1 MTKQEFEKRTG
12 VEVSAYEFECI
23 NFVYMQ
29 ADAECD
35 KDVFCRMWK
44 KMNADRVKLAKIKR
58 EAEAK
63 KRAYGDVLF
72 RFYNKTK
79 KEDQWQSISFAN
91 GLNTKVIEAL
101 SFVGIELKNDCG
113 SGLKELW
120 DVRCEIGKYLDI
132 L

>member
-29 ADAECD
+29 ADADCD

-44 KMNADRVKLAKIKR
+44 KMNANRVKLAKIKK

-63 KRAYGDVLF
+63 ERAHRDVLF

-79 KEDQWQSISFAN
+79 KNDQWVLICYVPELKEN
-91 GLNTKVIEAL
+91 VVEAL
-101 SFVGIELKNDCG
+101 SFAGIRVDDG
-113 SGLKELW
+113 TGLKDLW
-120 DVRCEIGKYLDI
+120 DIRYEIGKYLDI

>member
-29 ADAECD
+29 ADADCD

-63 KRAYGDVLF
+63 ERAHRDVLF

-79 KEDQWQSISFAN
+79 NNDQWVLVCYVPELKEN
-91 GLNTKVIEAL
+91 VIEAL
-101 SFVGIELKNDCG
+101 SFAGIRVDDG
-113 SGLKELW
+113 TGLKDLW
-120 DVRCEIGKYLDI
+120 DVRYEIGKYLDI

>member
-23 NFVYMQ
+23 NFVYIQ
-29 ADAECD
+29 ADADCD

-58 EAEAK
+58 EAEGKEPAH
-63 KRAYGDVLF
+63 REVLF
-72 RFYNKTK
+72 SFYNKTK
-79 KEDQWQSISFAN
+79 KNDQYVLICYVPELKEN
-91 GLNTKVIEAL
+91 VIEAL
-101 SFVGIELKNDCG
+101 SFAGIRVDDG
-113 SGLKELW
+113 TGLKDLW
-120 DVRCEIGKYLDI
+120 DVRYEIGKYLDI

>member
-29 ADAECD
+29 ADADCD

-63 KRAYGDVLF
+63 ERAHRDVLF

-79 KEDQWQSISFAN
+79 NNDQWVLICYVPELKEN
-91 GLNTKVIEAL
+91 VIEAL
-101 SFVGIELKNDCG
+101 SFAGIRVDDG
-113 SGLKELW
+113 TGLKDLW
-120 DVRCEIGKYLDI
+120 DVRYEIGKYLDI
-132 L
+132 F

>member
-29 ADAECD
+29 ADADCD

-63 KRAYGDVLF
+63 ERAHRDILF

-79 KEDQWQSISFAN
+79 KNDQWVLICYVPELKEN
-91 GLNTKVIEAL
+91 VIEAL
-101 SFVGIELKNDCG
+101 SFAGIRVDDG
-113 SGLKELW
+113 TGLKDLW
-120 DVRCEIGKYLDI
+120 DVRYEIGKYLDI

>member
-63 KRAYGDVLF
+63 ERAHRDVLF

-79 KEDQWQSISFAN
+79 KNDQWVLICYVKELKQN
-91 GLNTKVIEAL
+91 VVEAL
-101 SFVGIELKNDCG
+101 SFAGIRVDDAT
-113 SGLKELW
+113 GLKDLW
-120 DVRCEIGKYLDI
+120 DVRYEIGKYLDI

>member
-63 KRAYGDVLF
+63 ERAHRDVLF

-79 KEDQWQSISFAN
+79 KNDQWVLICYVPELKPN
-91 GLNTKVIEAL
+91 VVEAL
-101 SFVGIELKNDCG
+101 SFAGIRVDDRT
-113 SGLKELW
+113 GLKDLW
-120 DVRCEIGKYLDI
+120 DVRYEIGKYLDI

>member
-29 ADAECD
+29 ADADCD

-63 KRAYGDVLF
+63 ERAHRDVLF

-79 KEDQWQSISFAN
+79 KEDQYVLICYVPELKEN
-91 GLNTKVIEAL
+91 VIEAL
-101 SFVGIELKNDCG
+101 SFAGIRIGDGYDGKDLFDI
-113 SGLKELW
+113 
-120 DVRCEIGKYLDI
+120 RHAIGKYLG
-132 L
+132 LF

>member
-1 MTKQEFEKRTG
+1 MTKQEFENRTG

-29 ADAECD
+29 ADADCD

-63 KRAYGDVLF
+63 ERAHRDVLF

-79 KEDQWQSISFAN
+79 KEDQWQSISFDN
-91 GLNTKVIEAL
+91 GLNTKVIESLAFA
-101 SFVGIELKNDCG
+101 SIVLKNDSG

-120 DVRCEIGKYLDI
+120 DVRYEIGKYLDI

>member
-29 ADAECD
+29 ADADCD

-63 KRAYGDVLF
+63 ERAHRDVLF

-79 KEDQWQSISFAN
+79 KNDQWVRICYVKDLKDN
-91 GLNTKVIEAL
+91 VIEAL
-101 SFVGIELKNDCG
+101 SFAGIRLSDGYN
-113 SGLKELW
+113 LKELF
-120 DVRCEIGKYLDI
+120 DVRYEIGKYLDI

>member
-29 ADAECD
+29 ADADCD

-44 KMNADRVKLAKIKR
+44 KMNADRVKLAKIKK

-63 KRAYGDVLF
+63 ERAHRDVLF

-79 KEDQWQSISFAN
+79 KNDQWVLICYVPELKDN
-91 GLNTKVIEAL
+91 VVEAL
-101 SFVGIELKNDCG
+101 SFAGIRVDDG
-113 SGLKELW
+113 TGLKDLW
-120 DVRCEIGKYLDI
+120 DVRYEIGKYLDI

>member
-1 MTKQEFEKRTG
+1 MTKQEFEKRIG

-29 ADAECD
+29 ADADCD

-44 KMNADRVKLAKIKR
+44 KMNADRVKLAKIKK

-63 KRAYGDVLF
+63 ERAHRDVLF

-79 KEDQWQSISFAN
+79 KNDQWVLICYVPELKEN
-91 GLNTKVIEAL
+91 VVEAL
-101 SFVGIELKNDCG
+101 SFAGIRVDDG
-113 SGLKELW
+113 TGLKDLW
-120 DVRCEIGKYLDI
+120 DVRYEIGKYLDI

>member
-29 ADAECD
+29 ADADCD

-44 KMNADRVKLAKIKR
+44 KMNADRVKLSKIKR

-63 KRAYGDVLF
+63 ERAHRDILF

-79 KEDQWQSISFAN
+79 KNDQWVLICYVPELKEN
-91 GLNTKVIEAL
+91 VIEAL
-101 SFVGIELKNDCG
+101 SFAGIRVDDG
-113 SGLKELW
+113 TGLKDLW
-120 DVRCEIGKYLDI
+120 DVRYEIGKYLDI

>member
-29 ADAECD
+29 ADADCD

-44 KMNADRVKLAKIKR
+44 KMNADRVKLAKMQK
-58 EAEAK
+58 EYAAK
-63 KRAYGDVLF
+63 ERAHRDVLF

-79 KEDQWQSISFAN
+79 NSDQYVLICYVPELKEN
-91 GLNTKVIEAL
+91 VIEAL
-101 SFVGIELKNDCG
+101 SFAGIRIGDGYDGRDLFDI
-113 SGLKELW
+113 
-120 DVRCEIGKYLDI
+120 RHAIGKYLG
-132 L
+132 LF

>member
-63 KRAYGDVLF
+63 ERAHRDVLF

-79 KEDQWQSISFAN
+79 KNDQWVLICYVPELKQN
-91 GLNTKVIEAL
+91 VVEAL
-101 SFVGIELKNDCG
+101 SFAGIRVDDG
-113 SGLKELW
+113 TGLKDLW
-120 DVRCEIGKYLDI
+120 DVRYEIGKYLDI

>member
-29 ADAECD
+29 ADADCD

-63 KRAYGDVLF
+63 ERAHRDVLF

-79 KEDQWQSISFAN
+79 KNDQYVLICYVPELKEN
-91 GLNTKVIEAL
+91 VVEAL
-101 SFVGIELKNDCG
+101 SFAGIRVDDG
-113 SGLKELW
+113 TGLKDLW
-120 DVRCEIGKYLDI
+120 DVRYEIGKYLDI

>member
-1 MTKQEFEKRTG
+1 MTKQEFEKRTC

-29 ADAECD
+29 ADADCD

-63 KRAYGDVLF
+63 ERAHRDILF

-79 KEDQWQSISFAN
+79 KNDQWVLICYVPELKEN
-91 GLNTKVIEAL
+91 VIEAL
-101 SFVGIELKNDCG
+101 SFAGIRVDDG
-113 SGLKELW
+113 TGLRDLW
-120 DVRCEIGKYLDI
+120 DVRYEIGKYLDI

>member
-29 ADAECD
+29 ADADCD

-63 KRAYGDVLF
+63 ERAHRDVLF

-79 KEDQWQSISFAN
+79 KNDQWVLICYVPELKEN
-91 GLNTKVIEAL
+91 VVEAL
-101 SFVGIELKNDCG
+101 SFAGIRVDEG
-113 SGLKELW
+113 TGLKDLW
-120 DVRCEIGKYLDI
+120 DVRYEIGKYLGI